1 MKRKYLL
8 ATAILLIVLV
18 SALTTVWLSQPLA
31 PDSVILRSYNSLPEA
46 VQGMLGGQIEL
57 LPIDKI
63 SLEALKP
70 LENSTRI
77 NLVSVPGYD
86 FTYIGFN
93 LRNSPLSDLTLRKA
107 MLLAFNRAQMLNE
120 SLGGFGRSLG
130 PGLFS
135 SAYSTIGWPIVSDR
149 YGYDPAEAKL
159 LLDRAGYTGNSTS
172 YRIDPAT
179 NQTLRFMTVIS
190 RLSQPQEVAAA
201 ASFAEDMQSIGLPIV
216 SLPMSNIDFSE
227 ALRTYSFDIFVD
239 SQAANAAPT
248 WLYTMFDS
256 KNNIYPNALST
267 NLVGYSNFT
276 FDGYATQLLTSNSP
290 VELRTAAEK
299 CQEILAADLPVL
311 PVFSENFLIAAN
323 SQLPVNQ
330 VIGSIIGTV
339 RSSIINILENPGFST
354 PLVIGVA
361 SEFGTLDPTVSSNQA
376 DWIALSLLTEPLVST
391 NQEGDLEPALA
402 QSWTVSGDG
411 TVVTMVIRQNA
422 TFYNGQTITVDD
434 VVGTLNWL
442 TRNTKPS
449 SSLYTT
455 VTEIKEA
462 DVLDERTL
470 RISLNQPDRSA
481 VSEFTSIFALPASR
495 LSSNLLGSDS
505 LVSELL
511 VSSGPL
517 ILREFTQT
525 NGVFMQLNNIYFG
538 KPPGTYGNINV
549 FQSDTVQGVQFF
561 SGSPVTVSS
570 QPLTVGAQPVANA
583 SYNVCIYDQ
592 NGTTM
597 ECAAGNYVNQATYSA
612 ALPLDERFREGT
624 YWIESAVYGNLPN
637 GTFIILQHRTMTV
650 RVLPLIPV
658 IIFVL
663 LALGVGVIIFRRTRD
678 KHARVR
684 RRRRGRRTAEQSS

>member
-1 MKRKYLL
+1 LKRKYLL

-18 SALTTVWLSQPLA
+18 SALTTLWLSQPLA
-31 PDSVILRSYNSLPEA
+31 PDSVILRSYDSLPEA
-46 VQGMLGGQIEL
+46 VQGMLGGEIEL

-77 NLVSVPGYD
+77 KLVSVPGYD

-107 MLLAFNRAQMLNE
+107 MLLAFNRAKMLNE

-149 YGYDPAEAKL
+149 FGYDPVEAKL
-159 LLDRAGYTGNSTS
+159 LLDGAGYTGNSSS

-190 RLSQPQEVAAA
+190 RLSEPQEVAAA

-227 ALRTYSFDIFVD
+227 ALRTYTFDIFVD

-339 RSSIINILENPGFST
+339 RSSIINILENPGFSP

-361 SEFGTLDPTVSSNQA
+361 SEFDTLDPTVSSNQA

-402 QSWTVSGDG
+402 QSWTVNGDG

-495 LSSNLLGSDS
+495 LSSNLSGSDS

-525 NGVFMQLNNIYFG
+525 NGVFMQLNDIYFG

-678 KHARVR
+678 KHSRVR
-684 RRRRGRRTAEQSS
+684 RRRARRTAEQSN